1 MVLKLPDT
9 GAETLPDGR
18 RMVPSA
24 ARNAGPILAVLL
36 GLGLKGRLLEIAS
49 GSGLHAAEMAGKL
62 GLDWQPTD
70 VEPANFAS
78 IRAWSA
84 HAGGEIRAPL
94 LLDATSPDWAARLGQ
109 WDAIL
114 LVNLLHLIP
123 TPAAETLLAEVAK
136 ALAPRGTFCL
146 YGPFL
151 RDGQA
156 TSPGDAAFDASLRA
170 QDPAIGYK
178 DLAWVQ
184 DRLARHGLTTEVRT
198 MPANNLMLLAKPGQA
213 LAAPQKAG

>member
-1 MVLKLPDT
+1 MTLKLPDT
-9 GAETLPDGR
+9 GAEVLADGR

-24 ARNAGPILAVLL
+24 ARNAGPILQALQ

-49 GSGLHAAEMAGKL
+49 GSGLHAAQMAGPL
-62 GLDWQPTD
+62 GLIWQPTD

-78 IRAWSA
+78 IRAWAATSA
-84 HAGGEIRAPL
+84 AAIQPPIR
-94 LLDATSPDWAARLGQ
+94 LDATEAGWAARLGV

-114 LVNLLHLIP
+114 LVNLLHLIS
-123 TPAAETLLAEVAK
+123 TPAAAALLAELGA
-136 ALAPRGTFCL
+136 ALGPGGTACL

-170 QDPAIGYK
+170 QDAAIGYK
-178 DLAWVQ
+178 DLAWVTGQ
-184 DRLARHGLTTEVRT
+184 LAKAGLSSDILP
-198 MPANNLMLLAKPGQA
+198 MPANNLLLVVRHSNA
-213 LAAPQKAG
+213 LARD

>member
-1 MVLKLPDT
+1 MALQLPDT
-9 GAETLPDGR
+9 GADVLPDGR

-24 ARNAGPILAVLL
+24 ERNAGPILDVLR
-36 GLGLKGRLLEIAS
+36 GLGLRGRMLEIAS
-49 GSGLHAAEMAGKL
+49 GSGLHAAAMAGEL

-78 IRAWSA
+78 IRGW
-84 HAGGEIRAPL
+84 AGVSTGTIRDPV
-94 LLDATSPDWAARLGQ
+94 LLDATVPAWAARLGF

-123 TPAAETLLAEVAK
+123 STVAETVLTEIAQ
-136 ALAPRGTFCL
+136 ALAPGGTFCL

-151 RDGQA
+151 RGGQP

-178 DLAWVQ
+178 DLGWVV
-184 DRLARHGLTTEVRT
+184 DHLTGRGLAVKVVE
-198 MPANNLMLLAKPGQA
+198 MPANNLMLVA
-213 LAAPQKAG
+213 QKA

>member
-1 MVLKLPDT
+1 MTLRLPDS

-24 ARNAGPILAVLL
+24 ARNAGPILEVLG
-36 GLGLKGRLLEIAS
+36 GLGLQGRLLEIAS
-49 GSGLHAAEMAGKL
+49 GSGLHAAQMAGAL
-62 GLDWQPTD
+62 GLTWQPTD
-70 VEPANFAS
+70 VDPANFAS
-78 IRAWSA
+78 IRAWA
-84 HAGGEIRAPL
+84 AQATATILPPFA
-94 LLDATSPDWAARLGQ
+94 LDATSPGWAARVGR

-123 TPAAETLLAEVAK
+123 EAAADTILSELPLALEPQGCA
-136 ALAPRGTFCL
+136 CL

-151 RDGQA
+151 RNGLP

-178 DLAWVQ
+178 DLDWVI
-184 DRLARHGLTTEVRT
+184 DRLSQAGLAVQVVE
-198 MPANNLMLLAKPGQA
+198 MPANNLMLIARHSNSHS
-213 LAAPQKAG
+213 

>member
-1 MVLKLPDT
+1 MTLRLPDT
-9 GAETLPDGR
+9 GADVLPDGR

-24 ARNAGPILAVLL
+24 DRNAAPILEVLQ
-36 GLGLKGRLLEIAS
+36 GLGLTGRLLEIAS
-49 GSGLHAAEMAGKL
+49 GAGLHAARMAGPL
-62 GLDWQPTD
+62 GLIWQPTD
-70 VEPANFAS
+70 VDPANFAS

-84 HAGGEIRAPL
+84 TSAAAILPPV
-94 LLDATSPDWAARLGQ
+94 LLDATQPGWAGTTGR

-123 TPAAETLLAEVAK
+123 AAAVETLLAELAH
-136 ALAPRGTFCL
+136 ALAPQGTACL

-151 RDGQA
+151 RDGQP

-178 DLAWVQ
+178 DLAWVT
-184 DRLARHGLTTEVRT
+184 GLLSAAGLVVDVVP
-198 MPANNLMLLAKPGQA
+198 MPANNLMLIARH
-213 LAAPQKAG
+213 

>member
-1 MVLKLPDT
+1 MALKLPDT
-9 GAETLPDGR
+9 GAEVLADGR

-24 ARNAGPILAVLL
+24 ARNAGPILEVLM

-62 GLDWQPTD
+62 ALDWQPTD
-70 VEPANFAS
+70 VDPANLPS

-84 HAGGEIRAPL
+84 HTGGEIRAPI
-94 LLDATSPDWAARLGQ
+94 LLDATAPGWSVQLGP

-123 TPAAETLLAEVAK
+123 APAAETLLAEVAL
-136 ALAPRGTFCL
+136 ALAPAGTFCL

-151 RDGQA
+151 RDGQP
-156 TSPGDAAFDASLRA
+156 TSPGDAAFDASLRG
-170 QDPAIGYK
+170 QDPTIGYK
-178 DLAWVQ
+178 DLAWVTGQ
-184 DRLARHGLTTEVRT
+184 LGDHGLSVRLVD
-198 MPANNLMLLAKPGQA
+198 MPANNLMLLAHRP
-213 LAAPQKAG
+213 AAVA

>member
-1 MVLKLPDT
+1 MSLKLPDS
-9 GAETLPDGR
+9 GAEVLADGR

-24 ARNAGPILAVLL
+24 ERNAGPILEVLQ
-36 GLGLKGRLLEIAS
+36 GLGLHGRMLEIAS
-49 GSGLHAAEMAGKL
+49 GAGLHAARMAGPL
-62 GLDWQPTD
+62 GLTWQPTD
-70 VEPANFAS
+70 VEPQNFTS
-78 IRAWSA
+78 IRAWAATSDA
-84 HAGGEIRAPL
+84 EILAPMV
-94 LLDATSPDWAARLGQ
+94 LDATQAGWATRMAP

-123 TPAAETLLAEVAK
+123 AAAAATLLAELPV
-136 ALAPRGTFCL
+136 ALAPGGTACL

-184 DRLARHGLTTEVRT
+184 ERLAGAGMSFETVE
-198 MPANNLMLLAKPGQA
+198 MPANNLMLILRKSNS
-213 LAAPQKAG
+213 